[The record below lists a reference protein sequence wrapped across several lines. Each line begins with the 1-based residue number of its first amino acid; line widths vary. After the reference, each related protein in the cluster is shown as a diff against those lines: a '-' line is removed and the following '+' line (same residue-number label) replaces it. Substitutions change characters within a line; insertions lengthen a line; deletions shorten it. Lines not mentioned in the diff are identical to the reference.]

1 MDEAQPRGQWPL
13 AVVMDTLPSVDGLVR
28 RVTLRT
34 SSNQSLE
41 RDIRKVVLLE
51 REGDSDDSVEEEI
64 VDGGGDDRLVCSA

>member
-1 MDEAQPRGQWPL
+1 MDEAQPRGRWPL
-13 AVVMDTLPSVDGLVR
+13 AVVMDTIPSVDGLIR

-51 REGDSDDSVEEEI
+51 REGDDDDSVEEI
-64 VDGGGDDRLVCSA
+64 VDGGGDD

>member
-13 AVVMDTLPSVDGLVR
+13 AVVMDTIPSVDGLVR

-51 REGDSDDSVEEEI
+51 REGDDDDSVEEEI
-64 VDGGGDDRLVCSA
+64 VEGGGDD

>member
-13 AVVMDTLPSVDGLVR
+13 AVVMDTLPSIDGLVR

-64 VDGGGDDRLVCSA
+64 VDGGGDD